1 MKNTLT
7 KVILLF
13 LLLGLG
19 LPKQV
24 SGQQYPEVPSQLPFG
39 GINVKFDQSAKSIMA
54 SDIKVL
60 MINQKYWEEKL
71 ERALLYF
78 PIIES
83 IFIDEEIPMD
93 FKYLAAQESSLI
105 PEAVSSSNAVGFWQF
120 KEETARELGLRVDKH
135 VDERKNISSSTRA
148 AAQYLKRSNSQ
159 FNNWVSSLFSYY
171 QGVNGAMEK
180 IPPAWANAYDIN
192 ITGKTDRYV
201 LRFFAYK
208 IAFEAGLERYQSK
221 NPITLIE
228 ANAGKGRSFEEI
240 SAELKVNSSDL
251 KNYNVW
257 LKGNKIPTDKSYYV
271 TVPVASAKVGNVKES
286 LAMVESD
293 NGLASKYEYED
304 NGFPVLKKL
313 ANQPSGYNS
322 HVLYEINGVKGI
334 LARAGDYPNSL
345 AKAGGLSPSKF
356 RRYNDLDVNMQVVP
370 GEVYYLGAKR
380 KKAAVEFHTARPGE
394 TLHSISQMYGIRMKE
409 LLKYNR
415 ILSKGYYLEAG
426 RELWLTKRRPA
437 NVKVKINEVPKSRE
451 IPKPDE
457 APAVQETIA
466 EAAPRQAANTPSDT
480 APAPAEAKTEN
491 VPVTKSENV
500 IPRQASERRRY
511 APKMA
516 DNKETAKAPVKEEPA
531 IDTRPAST
539 AAVTVAE
546 TAPKA
551 EKAPEEA
558 VVTRPNSRIVIVTE
572 DERPKPY
579 VSRRTGTRSSAGE
592 DVRPVYSPTPSASAK
607 KPVAEPVTTEVKKE
621 AEPVT
626 SSSYKEPVSTK
637 EPASAG
643 ASRYYTV
650 VKGDTYYSISRR
662 NNISIT
668 ELLEMNNLKISDN
681 LHVGKKLVVGGSGT
695 EETTEASVV
704 PIAASSARAADA
716 PAPKAAATKPASPQ
730 NAFHTVR
737 KGETLFSISQKYGTS
752 VQELSKLNAM
762 KSTGLKVGQKIKV
775 PKR

>member
-1 MKNTLT
+1 M
-7 KVILLF
+7 
-13 LLLGLG
+13 LLGLG

-24 SGQQYPEVPSQLPFG
+24 SGQQYPEVPAQLPFG

-148 AAQYLKRSNSQ
+148 AAKYLKRSNSQ
-159 FNNWVSSLFSYY
+159 FNNWVSSLYSYY

-180 IPPAWANAYDIN
+180 IPTNWANAYDIN

-228 ANAGKGRSFEEI
+228 ANAGKGRSIEEI
-240 SAELKVNSSDL
+240 SAELKVSSGDL

-271 TVPVASAKVGNVKES
+271 TVPVASSKVGNVKES
-286 LAMVESD
+286 LAIVQSD
-293 NGLASKYEYED
+293 NSLASKYEYED

-356 RRYNDLDVNMQVVP
+356 RKYNDMDVNMPVVP
-370 GEVYYLGAKR
+370 GEVYYLAPKR

-394 TLHSISQMYGIRMKE
+394 TLHSISHMYGIRLKD

-426 RELWLTKRRPA
+426 RELWLTKRRPS

-451 IPKPDE
+451 IQRPSE
-457 APAVQETIA
+457 TEAVQQEIIA
-466 EAAPRQAANTPSDT
+466 EAAPGQTERTAAVPAQAAEPK
-480 APAPAEAKTEN
+480 PEAVQAAQTG
-491 VPVTKSENV
+491 NV
-500 IPRQASERRRY
+500 IPRDASERRKY
-511 APKMA
+511 TPKMA
-516 DNKETAKAPVKEEPA
+516 EPRETAKAAVDEPA
-531 IDTRPAST
+531 ADVRQEPAG
-539 AAVTVAE
+539 TVARTTE
-546 TAPKA
+546 AAPKA
-551 EKAPEEA
+551 EKTEEA
-558 VVTRPNSRIVIVTE
+558 VVARPNSRIVIVTD

-579 VSRRTGTRSSAGE
+579 VSRRAGSRPSTSE
-592 DVRPVYSPTPSASAK
+592 DVKPVYSPTPSAGAKRPPAEESAAAEVK
-607 KPVAEPVTTEVKKE
+607 RETEPVA
-621 AEPVT
+621 A
-626 SSSYKEPVSTK
+626 SYKEPAAR
-637 EPASAG
+637 EPAASG
-643 ASRYYTV
+643 NPSRYYTV

-662 NNISIT
+662 HNISIT

-681 LHVGKKLVVGGSGT
+681 LHVGKKLVVGGS
-695 EETTEASVV
+695 EEEATASAAPVTTSAPV
-704 PIAASSARAADA
+704 AATA
-716 PAPKAAATKPASPQ
+716 APKAAAPKPAPVRS
-730 NAFHTVR
+730 AFHTVK

-752 VQELSKLNAM
+752 VQELSKLNGM
-762 KSTGLKVGQKIKV
+762 KSTGLKVGQKLKV
-775 PKR
+775 P

>member
-19 LPKQV
+19 VREQV
-24 SGQQYPEVPSQLPFG
+24 YGQQYPEVPTQLPFG
-39 GINVKFDQSAKSIMA
+39 GINVRFDQSARSIMA

-120 KEETARELGLRVDKH
+120 KEETAKELGLRVDKH

-148 AAQYLKRSNSQ
+148 AAKYLKRSNGQ
-159 FNNWVSSLFSYY
+159 FNNWVSSLYSYY

-180 IPPAWANAYDIN
+180 IPANWANAYDIN

-208 IAFEAGLERYQSK
+208 VAFEAGLERYQSK
-221 NPITLIE
+221 NPVTLIE

-240 SAELKVNSSDL
+240 SSELKVSSSDL
-251 KNYNVW
+251 KNYNIW

-271 TVPVASAKVGNVKES
+271 TVPVASNKVGNVKES
-286 LAMVESD
+286 LAIVQSD
-293 NGLASKYEYED
+293 NSLASKYEYED

-345 AKAGGLSPSKF
+345 AKAGGLSPAKF
-356 RRYNDLDVNMQVVP
+356 RKYNDLDVNMQIVP
-370 GEVYYLGAKR
+370 GEVYYMGPKR

-394 TLHSISQMYGIRMKE
+394 TLHSISHMYGIRMKE

-426 RELWLTKRRPA
+426 RELWLTKKRPA
-437 NVKVKINEVPKSRE
+437 NVKVKINEVPKGRE
-451 IPKPDE
+451 NQVPAE
-457 APAVQETIA
+457 TPAVQETIA
-466 EAAPRQAANTPSDT
+466 EAAPREAVGTTSDPGRAA
-480 APAPAEAKTEN
+480 EVKTEDKQ
-491 VPVTKSENV
+491 VSKPENV
-500 IPRQASERRRY
+500 IPKEASERRRY
-511 APKMA
+511 TPKMA
-516 DNKETAKAPVKEEPA
+516 DTKETVKTPVNEPA
-531 IDTRPAST
+531 ANTRQAATS
-539 AAVTVAE
+539 AVTTTEAP
-546 TAPKA
+546 PKA
-551 EKAPEEA
+551 AEKEPEET
-558 VVTRPNSRIVIVTE
+558 VVTRPNSRIVIVTD

-579 VSRRTGTRSSAGE
+579 VSRRAGNRPSTASE
-592 DVRPVYSPTPSASAK
+592 DVKPVYSPTPSAGAK
-607 KPVAEPVTTEVKKE
+607 KPPVEEKETVVAEVKRETEP
-621 AEPVT
+621 APT
-626 SSSYKEPVSTK
+626 SFKEPV
-637 EPASAG
+637 ASGG

-662 NNISIT
+662 HNISIT

-681 LHVGKKLVVGGSGT
+681 LHVGKKLAVSNGG
-695 EETTEASVV
+695 EEE
-704 PIAASSARAADA
+704 AASAAPVTSSSSTA
-716 PAPKAAATKPASPQ
+716 TVAAPKAAAPKPAAPQ
-730 NAFHTVR
+730 STVHTVK

-752 VQELSKLNAM
+752 VQELSKLNGM
-762 KSTGLKVGQKIKV
+762 KGSGLKVGQKIKI
-775 PKR
+775 PRR

>member
-19 LPKQV
+19 FPKQV
-24 SGQQYPEVPSQLPFG
+24 SGQQYPEVPAQLPFG

-120 KEETARELGLRVDKH
+120 KEETAKELGLRVDKH

-148 AAQYLKRSNSQ
+148 AAKYLKRSNGQ
-159 FNNWVSSLFSYY
+159 FNNWVSSLYSYY

-180 IPPAWANAYDIN
+180 IPANWANAYDIN

-240 SAELKVNSSDL
+240 SAELKVSSSDL

-271 TVPVASAKVGNVKES
+271 TVPVASSKVGNVKES
-286 LAMVESD
+286 LAIVQSD
-293 NGLASKYEYED
+293 NNLASKYEYDD

-322 HVLYEINGVKGI
+322 HVLYEINGVRGI

-356 RRYNDLDVNMQVVP
+356 RKYNDMDVNMPIVP
-370 GEVYYLGAKR
+370 GEVYYLAPKR
-380 KKAAVEFHTARPGE
+380 KKATVEFHTARPGE
-394 TLHSISQMYGIRMKE
+394 TLHSISHMYGIRLKD

-451 IPKPDE
+451 IQRPSE
-457 APAVQETIA
+457 TEAVQETIA
-466 EAAPRQAANTPSDT
+466 EAAPGETVRVVS
-480 APAPAEAKTEN
+480 APAPEAKPEA
-491 VPVTKSENV
+491 VQQVAKSENV
-500 IPRQASERRRY
+500 IPKDASERRKY
-511 APKMA
+511 APKLA
-516 DNKETAKAPVKEEPA
+516 DTRETAKTTVNEPVANIRQEPA
-531 IDTRPAST
+531 ATPAAEAT
-539 AAVTVAE
+539 PKPEKEAEETVVA
-546 TAPKA
+546 
-551 EKAPEEA
+551 
-558 VVTRPNSRIVIVTE
+558 RPNSRIVIVTD

-579 VSRRTGTRSSAGE
+579 VSRRATGSRPSTGE
-592 DVRPVYSPTPSASAK
+592 DVRPIYSPTPSAGAK
-607 KPVAEPVTTEVKKE
+607 KPVEETPVAEVKRE
-621 AEPVT
+621 TEPAAA
-626 SSSYKEPVSTK
+626 SYKEPA
-637 EPASAG
+637 ASG
-643 ASRYYTV
+643 SASSYYTV

-662 NNISIT
+662 HNISIT

-681 LHVGKKLVVGGSGT
+681 LLVGKKLVVGGSE
-695 EETTEASVV
+695 EETVAS
-704 PIAASSARAADA
+704 AAPVTASASTGTAA
-716 PAPKAAATKPASPQ
+716 APKAVAPKPAPASSQ
-730 NAFHTVR
+730 SAFHTVK

-752 VQELSKLNAM
+752 VQELSKLNGM
-762 KSTGLKVGQKIKV
+762 KSTGLKVGQKLKV
-775 PKR
+775 PRR

>member
-1 MKNTLT
+1 MKNTPT

-19 LPKQV
+19 FAKQV
-24 SGQQYPEVPSQLPFG
+24 YGQQYPEVPAQLPFG
-39 GINVKFDQSAKSIMA
+39 GINVRFDQSAKSIMA

-120 KEETARELGLRVDKH
+120 KEDTAKELGLRVDKH

-159 FNNWVSSLFSYY
+159 FNNWVSSLYSYY
-171 QGVNGAMEK
+171 QGVNGAAEK
-180 IPPAWANAYDIN
+180 IPANWANAYDIT

-240 SAELKVNSSDL
+240 SSELKVSSSDL

-271 TVPVASAKVGNVKES
+271 TVPVASNKVGNVKES
-286 LAMVESD
+286 LAIVQSD
-293 NGLASKYEYED
+293 NSLASKYEYED

-356 RRYNDLDVNMQVVP
+356 RKYNDLDVNMQLVP
-370 GEVYYLGAKR
+370 GEVYYLGSKR
-380 KKAAVEFHTARPGE
+380 RKAAVEFHTARPGE
-394 TLHSISQMYGIRMKE
+394 TLHSISHMYGIRMKE

-437 NVKVKINEVPKSRE
+437 NVKVKINEVPKVRE
-451 IPKPDE
+451 DQAPIE
-457 APAVQETIA
+457 TPAVQETTA
-466 EAAPRQAANTPSDT
+466 EAAPREAAGASSDPVR
-480 APAPAEAKTEN
+480 APEVKTEDKQ
-491 VPVTKSENV
+491 VARSGNV
-500 IPRQASERRRY
+500 IPKEASERRKY
-511 APKMA
+511 TPKMA
-516 DNKETAKAPVKEEPA
+516 DAQETVRTPVNEPDATARQAPV
-531 IDTRPAST
+531 ST
-539 AAVTVAE
+539 MTTAE
-546 TAPKA
+546 APSKA
-551 EKAPEEA
+551 EKTPEET
-558 VVTRPNSRIVIVTE
+558 VVTRPNSRIVIVTD

-579 VSRRTGTRSSAGE
+579 VSRRAGNRQPGGD
-592 DVRPVYSPTPSASAK
+592 DVKPVYSPTPSAGAK
-607 KPVAEPVTTEVKKE
+607 KPLVEEKETVAAEVKRDTEPVTT
-621 AEPVT
+621 
-626 SSSYKEPVSTK
+626 SYKEP
-637 EPASAG
+637 ASSG
-643 ASRYYTV
+643 GSASRYYSV

-662 NNISIT
+662 HNISIT

-681 LHVGKKLVVGGSGT
+681 LHVGKKLLVSSST
-695 EETTEASVV
+695 EEETTTVAPVTSSST
-704 PIAASSARAADA
+704 AAATAI
-716 PAPKAAATKPASPQ
+716 PKAAAPKPAAPQ
-730 NAFHTVR
+730 NTVHTVK

-752 VQELSKLNAM
+752 VQELSKLNGI
-762 KSTGLKVGQKIKV
+762 KGSGLRVGQKVKV
-775 PKR
+775 PRR

>member
-24 SGQQYPEVPSQLPFG
+24 SGQQYPEVPTQLPFG
-39 GINVKFDQSAKSIMA
+39 GINVKFDQSARSIMA

-120 KEETARELGLRVDKH
+120 KEETAKELGLRVDKH

-148 AAQYLKRSNSQ
+148 AAKYLKRSNSQ
-159 FNNWVSSLFSYY
+159 FSNWVSSLYSYY

-180 IPPAWANAYDIN
+180 IPANWANAYDIN

-221 NPITLIE
+221 NPVTLIE

-240 SAELKVNSSDL
+240 SAELKVSSSDL

-257 LKGNKIPTDKSYYV
+257 LKGNKIPTDKSYFV
-271 TVPVASAKVGNVKES
+271 TVPVASSKVSNVKES
-286 LAMVESD
+286 LAVVQSD
-293 NGLASKYEYED
+293 NNLASKYEYED

-313 ANQPSGYNS
+313 ASQPSGYNA

-356 RRYNDLDVNMQVVP
+356 RKYNDMDVNMPVVP
-370 GEVYYLGAKR
+370 GEVYYLAQKR

-394 TLHSISQMYGIRMKE
+394 TLHSISHMYGIQLKE

-426 RELWLTKRRPA
+426 RELWLTKKRPA

-451 IPKPDE
+451 IQTPVE
-457 APAVQETIA
+457 TEAVQETVA
-466 EAAPRQAANTPSDT
+466 EAVTPRETARPVTEPARVPETKPEAAP
-480 APAPAEAKTEN
+480 
-491 VPVTKSENV
+491 VVKSETT
-500 IPRQASERRRY
+500 IPKDASERRRY
-511 APKMA
+511 TPKMA
-516 DNKETAKAPVKEEPA
+516 DTREAAKTTVSEPAPVARQEPDA
-531 IDTRPAST
+531 VTT
-539 AAVTVAE
+539 AAEVSPKPEKEAEETVVA
-546 TAPKA
+546 
-551 EKAPEEA
+551 
-558 VVTRPNSRIVIVTE
+558 RPNSRIVIVTD

-579 VSRRTGTRSSAGE
+579 VSRRAGGRTSTGE
-592 DVRPVYSPTPSASAK
+592 DVKPIYSPTPSPGAK
-607 KPVAEPVTTEVKKE
+607 KPVEEPVAAEVKRE
-621 AEPVT
+621 TEPAAA
-626 SSSYKEPVSTK
+626 VSK
-637 EPASAG
+637 EPAATGSA
-643 ASRYYTV
+643 SSYYTV

-662 NNISIT
+662 HNISIT

-681 LHVGKKLVVGGSGT
+681 LLVGKRLIVGGNG
-695 EETTEASVV
+695 EETTAS
-704 PIAASSARAADA
+704 AAPVTTTSTAAGTTA
-716 PAPKAAATKPASPQ
+716 APKAAAPKPAPSQ
-730 NAFHTVR
+730 SAIHTVK
-737 KGETLFSISQKYGTS
+737 KGETLFSISKKYGTS
-752 VQELSKLNAM
+752 VQELSKLNGM
-762 KSTGLKVGQKIKV
+762 KGSGLKVGQKIKV
-775 PKR
+775 PRR